1 MKNRI
6 SLTAGAVGLTL
17 ALTAFSCGK
26 SRGAADA
33 GSEDVKWN
41 VEVYAVVPFD
51 SIPLT
56 TDGTVLPLTYSYAVT
71 DTARVSALLAA
82 NDSLLAAR
90 GYVWQWVKYG
100 SAESVDLVVMPS
112 APLLREEVTVTDV
125 SPIADCDGIVQV
137 AFRFDDRR
145 RWEEITDAN
154 VGRRLAIAVDGRVL
168 SAPQVNMAISGGAC
182 AVTLPTQNLSEL
194 LPGREMAD
202 VK

>member
-17 ALTAFSCGK
+17 ALTAFACGK
-26 SRGAADA
+26 SRGSADA
-33 GSEDVKWN
+33 GSENVKWN

-51 SIPLT
+51 SIPLPA
-56 TDGTVLPLTYSYAVT
+56 DSAVLPLLYSYAVT
-71 DTARVSALLAA
+71 DTARVNALLAA
-82 NDSLLAAR
+82 SDSLLAAR

-100 SAESVDLVVMPS
+100 SEESADLVVMPS

-137 AFRFDDRR
+137 AFRFGDKR

-154 VGRRLAIAVDGRVL
+154 VGRRLAIAVGGRVL

-182 AVTLPTQNLSEL
+182 AVTVPTQDLAEL
-194 LPGREMAD
+194 LPGWDMAD

>member
-6 SLTAGAVGLTL
+6 SLIVGAVGLTL
-17 ALTAFSCGK
+17 ALMSFACGK
-26 SRGAADA
+26 KRGDADA
-33 GSEDVKWN
+33 GSENVKWN

-51 SIPLT
+51 SLQLA
-56 TDGTVLPLTYSYAVT
+56 TDGDVLPLTYSYAVT
-71 DTARVSALLAA
+71 DTARVSAMLAA
-82 NDSLLAAR
+82 NDSLLATR

-100 SAESVDLVVMPS
+100 SAESVELVVMPS
-112 APLLREEVTVTDV
+112 APLLREKVAVTDV

-182 AVTLPTQNLSEL
+182 AVTIPTQDLAEL
-194 LPGREMAD
+194 LPGRDMAD

>member
-17 ALTAFSCGK
+17 ALTTFACGK
-26 SRGAADA
+26 SRGAPDA
-33 GSEDVKWN
+33 GSENVKWN
-41 VEVYAVVPFD
+41 VEVYAVVPLD
-51 SIPLT
+51 SIPLA
-56 TDGTVLPLTYSYAVT
+56 TDSAVLPLMYSYAVT
-71 DTARVSALLAA
+71 DTARVNALLAA

-100 SAESVDLVVMPS
+100 SAESADLVVMSS

-125 SPIADCDGIVQV
+125 SPIADCDDIVQV

-154 VGRRLAIAVDGRVL
+154 VGRRLAIVVDGRVL

-182 AVTLPTQNLSEL
+182 AVTVPTQDLAEL
-194 LPGREMAD
+194 LPGRDMAD